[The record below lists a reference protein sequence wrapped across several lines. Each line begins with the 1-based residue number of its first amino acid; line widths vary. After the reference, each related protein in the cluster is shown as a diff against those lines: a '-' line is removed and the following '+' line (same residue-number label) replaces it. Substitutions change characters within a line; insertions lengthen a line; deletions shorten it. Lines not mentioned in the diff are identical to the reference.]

1 MTQAA
6 HTSEAD
12 SLQAF
17 STAAYAFL
25 SSGPALSPVVDHDH
39 PNARKRKS
47 YRVTQDNLAETLIR
61 VQELHSISTK
71 AEAELTAARMDAEL
85 IPARLA
91 EGKQVRAQVRVLRD
105 ANNVLRESI
114 SELHVGEHA
123 VTQQAK
129 DRIALVRDRAVHTK
143 VKQAADTLTVLAR
156 EVERGI

>member
-1 MTQAA
+1 MSAYDSAA
-6 HTSEAD
+6 FATD
-12 SLQAF
+12 
-17 STAAYAFL
+17 AYATTAHLF
-25 SSGPALSPVVDHDH
+25 SVASPAISPVVDHDH